1 MPVVVT
7 ARRMAD
13 AIDYLIRVARDA
25 GLWGVAGK
33 LGVIRINLLKV
44 AAGEPEEQADKR
56 DASKIQCEDAS
67 DERHKQH

>member
-13 AIDYLIRVARDA
+13 AIEYLIRVARRA

-33 LGVIRINLLKV
+33 LGVIRVNLLNV
-44 AAGEPEEQADKR
+44 AAGEPEEQAGKR
-56 DASKIQCEDAS
+56 DTSTIQGEDAG